1 MSMKKNS
8 ASNYSWIIKNLLLAA
23 LMVLAIVGVASLALR
38 IGTQHGKEVQV
49 PDFTNMIYSE
59 AVQAA
64 DAAGVQVRVTDSVY
78 IRKMRKDA
86 VSHQSPAPGAMVKR
100 GRTVDLT
107 TNSRLA
113 RRIAMPSLVGLSTSQ
128 AVSEL
133 TSKGLEL
140 GELKYVRDIA
150 TNNVMRQQYRGAAI
164 KPGTLVRAGSQ
175 INLVVGLSALDDKT
189 YVPDLKGTKYR
200 RAVERIHDRYLN
212 VGPVSYDSS
221 VKTYADSVAAVVYH
235 QSPEA
240 EGKPYLMGSRV
251 SIKLT
256 VDQDKI
262 NPESK

>member
-8 ASNYSWIIKNLLLAA
+8 ASNYCWIIKNLLLAA

-133 TSKGLEL
+133 TS
-140 GELKYVRDIA
+140 
-150 TNNVMRQQYRGAAI
+150 
-164 KPGTLVRAGSQ
+164 
-175 INLVVGLSALDDKT
+175 
-189 YVPDLKGTKYR
+189 
-200 RAVERIHDRYLN
+200 
-212 VGPVSYDSS
+212 
-221 VKTYADSVAAVVYH
+221 
-235 QSPEA
+235 
-240 EGKPYLMGSRV
+240 
-251 SIKLT
+251 
-256 VDQDKI
+256 
-262 NPESK
+262 